1 MRHAIGRRLVV
12 IFLIGSVLL
21 NYPVLALFSRDEMI
35 AGIPLLYV
43 YVFVTW
49 GVLIAAMAMIVR
61 QRA

>member
-21 NYPVLALFSRDEMI
+21 NYPLLALFSRDEMI